1 MGVKLRYLVWLV
13 VMFASAPAL
22 YGQAQPVTVILARH
36 GEKMA
41 QPADN
46 PPLSPDGEQRAR
58 DLLNAVRD
66 AGITAVYS
74 TPYLRTQHTAKVTA
88 EALKLPVIETPILN
102 RNVPAYGDSVAARV
116 KRDGGV
122 ILVVGHSNTL
132 GAVIKALGGP
142 DIGEITDPEYDN
154 LFVVTIQDGKPTRVV
169 RAKYGRRWETV
180 TK

>member
-1 MGVKLRYLVWLV
+1 MRRFGLAVLFLIAV
-13 VMFASAPAL
+13 VPAAYAQSA
-22 YGQAQPVTVILARH
+22 PVTVILARH

-46 PPLSPDGEQRAR
+46 PPLSAEGQIRAE
-58 DLLNAVRD
+58 DLWQAVRD
-66 AGITAVYS
+66 AGVTSVYS
-74 TPYLRTQHTAKVTA
+74 TPYLRTMGTARVVA
-88 EALKLPVIETPILN
+88 DALKLPVIETPILG
-102 RNVPAYGDSVAARV
+102 RNVPAYGDSVAARA

-122 ILVVGHSNTL
+122 ILVVGHSNTM

-142 DIGEITDPEYDN
+142 DIGAIDDSEYDN

-169 RAKYGRRWETV
+169 RAKYGKRSDTV

>member
-1 MGVKLRYLVWLV
+1 M
-13 VMFASAPAL
+13 
-22 YGQAQPVTVILARH
+22 
-36 GEKMA
+36 
-41 QPADN
+41 
-46 PPLSPDGEQRAR
+46 
-58 DLLNAVRD
+58 
-66 AGITAVYS
+66 
-74 TPYLRTQHTAKVTA
+74 
-88 EALKLPVIETPILN
+88 KLPVIETPILN
-102 RNVPAYGDSVAARV
+102 RNVPAYGDSVAARA